1 MIIILN
7 IFTDISCTTD
17 LPKKMKRTNQTM
29 KKLHGGEP
37 IAKKKSLGKSVI
49 NIGIAIAVTNA
60 AAFHIYF

>member
-1 MIIILN
+1 M
-7 IFTDISCTTD
+7 
-17 LPKKMKRTNQTM
+17 KRKRTNQTM